1 MSGLRL
7 LALLWALT
15 SAPLAAALDH
25 QHSAFSRLLQAHV
38 QWSADGSASTVDY
51 AGLRRDRAA
60 LERYLTELSAVT
72 AAEFERWSEAE
83 RLAFLINA
91 YNAYTLAL
99 IADADPEPESIRDLG
114 SWLRSPWKR
123 RFVVLLGERRS
134 LDDVEHG
141 LIRGAAGFSEPRIH
155 FAVNCA
161 SIGCPALRD
170 EAYVAERLDA
180 QLEDQTRRF
189 LGDRS
194 RHRYD
199 AQRRVLY
206 LSKLFDWYGDDFAL
220 PFRGGSSRAEFLVG
234 YAEALGLDQR
244 AIADLQAGRLKI
256 DFLDYD
262 WRLNGRR
269 R

>member
-1 MSGLRL
+1 VNALRL

-15 SAPLAAALDH
+15 SAPLAAAFDH
-25 QHSAFSRLLQAHV
+25 QHTAFGALLQAHV
-38 QWSADGSASTVDY
+38 QWNAEGSESTVDY

-60 LERYLTELSAVT
+60 LEAYLTELSAVM
-72 AAEFERWSEAE
+72 AAEFDRWSGAQ

-99 IADADPEPESIRDLG
+99 IADAKPEPESIRDLG
-114 SWLRSPWKR
+114 NWLRSPWKR
-123 RFVVLLGERRS
+123 RFFELLGEQRS

-170 EAYVAERLDA
+170 EPFLAERIDA

-194 RHRYD
+194 RNRYD
-199 AQRRVLY
+199 PATRTLY

-220 PFRGGSSRAEFLVG
+220 PFRGGSSRAEFLSG
-234 YAEALGLDQR
+234 YAKALGLDR
-244 AIADLQAGRLKI
+244 AAIEDLQAGRPKI
-256 DFLDYD
+256 EFLDYD

-269 R
+269 P